1 VKSREMTA
9 EEADD
14 HWTEHGDLTPAEVWT
29 REQEDR
35 EERAARPCK
44 CGCPSCPQVPHG

>member
-1 VKSREMTA
+1 MKSREMTA

-35 EERAARPCK
+35 EEMAARPCK

>member
-1 VKSREMTA
+1 MTA

-35 EERAARPCK
+35 EEMAARPCK